1 MPTNTQHI
9 TPSELK
15 DMLPQKPERMNTVPE
30 PKRHELIQITY
41 GIIGCLQEVHNQ
53 LGPGLPEYIYQEALA
68 TELAANGFTAHKE
81 LQFHPTF
88 RGKPMDAYL
97 KMDLYG
103 TPSVNRTKCLR
114 WGERDHPSTPYQ
126 NEILVHV
133 SRIDHAK
140 CKALTQL
147 TEREHYQTF
156 GYLRATGW
164 PVALLVNFGTSP
176 KARIERYYN
185 DHGTICVF

>member
-1 MPTNTQHI
+1 MITKNRESIHI
-9 TPSELK
+9 
-15 DMLPQKPERMNTVPE
+15 VPE
-30 PKRHELIQITY
+30 PKRHELIQTTY
-41 GIIGCLQEVHNQ
+41 GIIGCMQEVHHQ

-68 TELAANGFTAHKE
+68 TELTANGYTIHKE
-81 LQFHPTF
+81 EEYHPLY
-88 RGKPMDAYL
+88 RGQQMKAYL
-97 KMDLYG
+97 KMDLVVESPVG
-103 TPSVNRTKCLR
+103 NVIV
-114 WGERDHPSTPYQ
+114 E
-126 NEILVHV
+126 
-133 SRIDHAK
+133 